1 MVLFFTFYR
10 YRVPTRATRV
20 PFKNCVPAPPEF
32 LNLSR
37 FPGKVKNKAV
47 LVCIHRAE
55 ERGAVHEFDLI
66 TACLNLTAVR
76 SLNREAVCVTH
87 REFENC
93 LRKKR

>member
-1 MVLFFTFYR
+1 MFTHIQI
-10 YRVPTRATRV
+10 TILLS
-20 PFKNCVPAPPEF
+20 APKSYASHMIYF
-32 LNLSR
+32 
-37 FPGKVKNKAV
+37 
-47 LVCIHRAE
+47 VCIHRAE